1 MGPRESYGRIGRARG
16 IPVLPG
22 DQVWSVVC
30 FVIDKS
36 VRRSGLSAQLLAA
49 AGDFAQR
56 RGARIVEAYP
66 VAVPDGAR
74 VPAAA
79 AYCGI
84 ESTFLKSG
92 YRRVAE
98 TTSTAASLPRVVVRR
113 DL

>member
-1 MGPRESYGRIGRARG
+1 
-16 IPVLPG
+16 
-22 DQVWSVVC
+22 
-30 FVIDKS
+30 
-36 VRRSGLSAQLLAA
+36 
-49 AGDFAQR
+49 
-56 RGARIVEAYP
+56 
-66 VAVPDGAR
+66 

-98 TTSTAASLPRVVVRR
+98 TTSTAAGLPRVVVRR